1 MLILATLLRQSLC
14 FVNLGQSSCFVNLS
28 SRARYTTTGGSASLP
43 RRITTVDYG
52 SLGVRTSCPPRV
64 RSCSLGMKVELGPE
78 ETVEKFGLEAGLF
91 QALKKDGQKEDGE
104 EGSGEG
110 AATTAKDLLKRYG
123 SAYLITSISLSLV
136 SFGICYVAVSNGV
149 DMAALLGKV
158 GIETNAST
166 ETTGTVAVAYAI
178 HKAASPIRFPPTV
191 ALTPAVA
198 KFLGKESEGGDAAGG
213 VGDE

>member
-1 MLILATLLRQSLC
+1 MFALAIRLLTIAALIES
-14 FVNLGQSSCFVNLS
+14 SSCFVPSPQAGAVAPVASTGPAALPQTSVSHSPRGGRLCPLS
-28 SRARYTTTGGSASLP
+28 
-43 RRITTVDYG
+43 
-52 SLGVRTSCPPRV
+52 
-64 RSCSLGMKVELGPE
+64 MVEKLGPD
-78 ETVEKFGLEAGLF
+78 ETVKKYGLEAGLF
-91 QALKKDGQKEDGE
+91 KALKDGNDEDA
-104 EGSGEG
+104 EG
-110 AATTAKDLLKRYG
+110 AATTAKDLLKQYG

-158 GIETNAST
+158 GIQTSSSA

-198 KFLGKESEGGDAAGG
+198 KFLGKGDGEASEAEEAG
-213 VGDE
+213 EAEEQ

>member
-1 MLILATLLRQSLC
+1 MFALAIRGLIVTALIES
-14 FVNLGQSSCFVNLS
+14 SSCFVPSPRAAGAVARVASMGPAALPQASISHSPCGGRLCPLS
-28 SRARYTTTGGSASLP
+28 MAE
-43 RRITTVDYG
+43 
-52 SLGVRTSCPPRV
+52 
-64 RSCSLGMKVELGPE
+64 KLGPD
-78 ETVEKFGLEAGLF
+78 ETVKKYGLEAGLF
-91 QALKKDGQKEDGE
+91 KALKDGNEEDA
-104 EGSGEG
+104 EGGAG
-110 AATTAKDLLKRYG
+110 AATTAKDLLKQYG

-158 GIETNAST
+158 GIETSSSA

-198 KFLGKESEGGDAAGG
+198 KFLGKSNGEAG
-213 VGDE
+213 EAEEE